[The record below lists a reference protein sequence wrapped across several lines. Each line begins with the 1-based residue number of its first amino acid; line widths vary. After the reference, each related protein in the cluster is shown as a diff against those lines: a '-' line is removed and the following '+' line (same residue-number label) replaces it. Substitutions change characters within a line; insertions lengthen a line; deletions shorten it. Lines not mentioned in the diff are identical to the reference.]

1 MEEVKTLSADEIVY
15 AYGDLVYRIAVHYT
29 GNVHEAEDITSDL
42 RTLYLE

>member
-15 AYGDLVYRIAVHYT
+15 ACGDLNNAMVSV
-29 GNVHEAEDITSDL
+29 L